1 MSAVAGGAVAAVL
14 GLGGIAALVLVLWI
28 GSPFPDS
35 GFGGAL
41 HISAGLWLLAQG
53 AELVRVDTL
62 AGDPAPVALTP
73 LLLSVL
79 PAWLLFRGAASAV
92 SEAVGP
98 DTGTEGDPYDGPP
111 EGASAHRPQDIRTAA
126 LVAGWVLAGYLTP
139 AVAAVVYASG
149 GLVHVDV
156 LSAFHVLLF
165 AAAATACGAWTGCG
179 RPGLADLPH
188 GPWRRYAG
196 EAAAALRAAAI
207 GAGVLLGG
215 GALMGGA
222 SLVWHAGAAGR
233 TYAQLSGSA
242 SGQISVLLLALGL
255 VPNLAVWAA
264 SYALGVGF
272 HVGAGSVVGP
282 AGASG
287 YGLLPGFPL
296 LAALPGTGSS
306 WLGWTTLA
314 LPAGAAVTVGW
325 LVGNGGRP
333 LGSTARVAAFA
344 ALGLGVGF
352 AVLAAWSGGALGTH
366 QLADFGPT
374 WWLTGGAGLVWTLV
388 IALPLALAVRY
399 HLACPPRPW
408 GSLARRVWSGHVLR
422 LGVRTWPRA
431 GGWLRARF
439 RPQPGGREV
448 PPAPLRGTS
457 LRRRLR
463 VPRLGHVLRL
473 RVRSRPRAGGW
484 LRAQLPAPLRRLLRV
499 TGISWR
505 KAAAVAGE
513 TVEEAAGAEVDG
525 AEAGTEAARTEV
537 DRPESGEATVPSPAT
552 PGAEVPN
559 SPAPKAASSD
569 EAGAEEAAAPLPG
582 LVPPSA
588 DPLPWPSAPPPF
600 VAPPLPELP
609 PSAPPPPA
617 QEPLPFARPAVP
629 EPPAEA
635 PPA

>member
-196 EAAAALRAAAI
+196 EAAAALRAAGI

-296 LAALPGTGSS
+296 LAALPGAGSS

-408 GSLARRVWSGHVLR
+408 RSLARRVWSGHVLR
-422 LGVRTWPRA
+422 LGVRC
-431 GGWLRARF
+431 
-439 RPQPGGREV
+439 
-448 PPAPLRGTS
+448 
-457 LRRRLR
+457 
-463 VPRLGHVLRL
+463 
-473 RVRSRPRAGGW
+473 RPRAGGW

-505 KAAAVAGE
+505 KAAPVAGE

>member
-196 EAAAALRAAAI
+196 EAAAALRAAGI

-408 GSLARRVWSGHVLR
+408 RSLARRVWSGHVLR
-422 LGVRTWPRA
+422 LGVRTRPRA

-448 PPAPLRGTS
+448 PPAPLWGTS

-473 RVRSRPRAGGW
+473 GVRCRPRAGGW